1 MVHNSCEAVPLLF
14 LLLILRVY
22 RAIVLL
28 LIGMRDK
35 CACVTHVEYMY
46 IQAYPSRC
54 SLGGP
59 GRLDTA

>member
-22 RAIVLL
+22 RVIVLL

-35 CACVTHVEYMY
+35 CFCVLHIEYIY
-46 IQAYPSRC
+46 TGLSI
-54 SLGGP
+54 
-59 GRLDTA
+59 TV